1 VDVAAPEKVKVA
13 TPKKAEVETPEGE
26 RKVYAAVIGMLGVG
40 MEGSKDVLRDE
51 GRGDVV
57 VEEGDEVEERLRGD
71 WELCYCELYLK
82 RKQDTGTNLAGSAI
96 LEAIA
101 DTAIPPIAIPI
112 AKS

>member
-26 RKVYAAVIGMLGVG
+26 RKVGMLGVG